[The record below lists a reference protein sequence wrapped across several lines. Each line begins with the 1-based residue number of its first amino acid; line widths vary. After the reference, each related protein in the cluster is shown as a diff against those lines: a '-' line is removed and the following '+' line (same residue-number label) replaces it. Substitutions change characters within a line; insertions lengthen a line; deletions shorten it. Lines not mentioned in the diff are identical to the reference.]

1 VYLLWGSAPI
11 RSGSVDRG
19 GRFLLPAQTVCL
31 IWPSSLTQ
39 RRRLWDGEKMVAQI
53 AKTERKHAMVP
64 GPAAQE
70 KRLRV
75 LIPYDGSETAEATL
89 NDLSKAALPPELDA
103 LITVTQVC
111 LPSSPYEITKAVSAR
126 RLKLLTSGLSS
137 HVPAFQEHEEQR
149 VLSLE
154 AERRL
159 RSMFPKGRVKT
170 EAIEDTA
177 ALVKAIL
184 RTAERWGAELIILG
198 SKTSPS
204 ALISDYAGPALRVAQ
219 DAHCSVRIVR
229 LSDRKAG
236 EAIQIVIGVDESSS
250 SHDVVNAVGE
260 RIWPAGTIANIVMT
274 RKPVPRHVTR
284 DAELAQVLDSW
295 AETLRAKGLEVSVE
309 IVDSQPG
316 EVLLQKSRESSVGC
330 IFVDRHHGD
339 GGVEARGLS
348 ASARA
353 LILGAQCSVEVVRA
367 NSSNDQYLKPAS

>member
-1 VYLLWGSAPI
+1 
-11 RSGSVDRG
+11 
-19 GRFLLPAQTVCL
+19 
-31 IWPSSLTQ
+31 
-39 RRRLWDGEKMVAQI
+39 MVAQI
-53 AKTERKHAMVP
+53 AKSERKHAMVP

-89 NDLSKAALPPELDA
+89 NELSKAALPPEIDA

-111 LPSSPYEITKAVSAR
+111 LPSSPYEITSAVSAR

-177 ALVKAIL
+177 AVVQAIL

-229 LSDRKAG
+229 PSDRKPDA
-236 EAIQIVIGVDESSS
+236 AIQIVICVDESSS
-250 SHDVVNAVGE
+250 SHEVVNAVGQ
-260 RIWPAGTIANIVMT
+260 RMWPTGTIANLVMT
-274 RKPVPRHVTR
+274 RKRVPRSVTR
-284 DAELAQVLDSW
+284 DAGAAQVLDTW
-295 AETLRAKGLEVSVE
+295 ADTLRAKGLEVAVE

-330 IFVDRHHGD
+330 IFVDRHHG
-339 GGVEARGLS
+339 GGDVEASGLS
-348 ASARA
+348 ASAKA

-367 NSSNDQYLKPAS
+367 NSSNDQYLKPAA